1 MLGRE
6 LALVFRSRVTWVA
19 AALGA
24 LLVGHGFILAVDI
37 FSSASRSALA
47 GTLMRREMDP
57 LAGIVRP
64 TVGGAELA
72 LALLAPLVASRV
84 LAIEKE
90 RRSFRPLALAEGS
103 IPRVLMTKLVAAAAG
118 CLLFTLPVLV
128 SLTSFVALG
137 GQLDLVEILPVL
149 LGHVLYLVLVVA
161 VSMAAAAWTET
172 AALAATVVILFSVAS
187 WALDAAEGFAALAWL
202 GPIARWSL
210 ASRLVPFDRGL
221 VSVEALLALVTT
233 AAGAIAAA
241 LVGVR
246 FDWSAQRRLFGAALV
261 IGLTALVLAGAT
273 QARRTYDVTE
283 ERRASLPPDTVTA
296 LRALDEPL
304 AIEVWLDAED
314 SRRRQVD
321 SDVLSKLRLAR
332 GDIQITFPLDARG
345 QVASGDHD
353 DRYGVLVLHAGRGSR
368 ETRSTSRREIVI
380 LLFEAAGRGLPPWTQ
395 PEYPGHPAVI
405 EGTRRTLAGVFAYGV
420 VPGLLLLAGA
430 VLTRSHRRKPS

>member
-1 MLGRE
+1 
-6 LALVFRSRVTWVA
+6 
-19 AALGA
+19 
-24 LLVGHGFILAVDI
+24 
-37 FSSASRSALA
+37 
-47 GTLMRREMDP
+47 MDP

-72 LALLAPLVASRV
+72 LALLAPLVATRV

-103 IPRVLMTKLVAAAAG
+103 IPRVLVTKLVAAVAG
-118 CLLFTLPVLV
+118 CLLFTLPVLAALAAFAV
-128 SLTSFVALG
+128 LG

-149 LGHVLYLVLVVA
+149 LGHILYLLVVVA

-210 ASRLVPFDRGL
+210 ASRLAPFDRGL
-221 VSVEALLALVTT
+221 ISVEALLALAAT
-233 AAGAIAAA
+233 AAGATAAA

-246 FDWSAQRRLFGAALV
+246 FDWSARRRLFGAAAV
-261 IGLTALVLAGAT
+261 VGVTALALAGT
-273 QARRTYDVTE
+273 TLARRTYDLTE
-283 ERRASLPPDTVTA
+283 ERRASLPPDTVAA
-296 LRALDEPL
+296 LRAIEEPL

-332 GDIQITFPLDARG
+332 GDIRITFPLDARES
-345 QVASGDHD
+345 VAAGSHD
-353 DRYGVLVLHAGRGSR
+353 DRYGVLVLHAGQSSR
-368 ETRSTSRREIVI
+368 ETRSTSRREIVT
-380 LLFEAAGRGLPPWTQ
+380 LLFDAAGRGLPPWTQ

-405 EGTRRTLAGVFAYGV
+405 EGTRRTVAALLAYAV
-420 VPGLLLLAGA
+420 VPGLLLLVGA
-430 VLTRSHRRKPS
+430 ILSRSHQRKRS